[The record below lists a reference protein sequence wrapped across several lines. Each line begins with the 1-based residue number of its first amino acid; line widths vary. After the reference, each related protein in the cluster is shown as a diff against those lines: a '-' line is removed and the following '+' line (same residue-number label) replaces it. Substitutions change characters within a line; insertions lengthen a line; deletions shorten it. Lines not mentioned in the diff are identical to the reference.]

1 MFDLFYI
8 VAAGAGFLIYRQIT
22 TPPPPQVDAEANK
35 IRIAPEPRVVYRP
48 LSKLLVQDRPSIVVK
63 GKSQDQGWLGTPRY
77 DVVDTA
83 TGVIT
88 PVYSTEPSSTMRL
101 LQI

>member
-1 MFDLFYI
+1 MFPLFYI
-8 VAAGAGFLIYRQIT
+8 VAAGAGYLIYRQVSA
-22 TPPPPQVDAEANK
+22 PVPPQTEAENSK

-48 LSKLLVQDRPSIVVK
+48 LSKLLVQDRPSIVIK
-63 GKSQDQGWLGTPRY
+63 GQSQDQGWLGTPRY

-83 TGVIT
+83 TGVVT
-88 PVYSTEPSSTMRL
+88 PVYSTEPGNTMRT